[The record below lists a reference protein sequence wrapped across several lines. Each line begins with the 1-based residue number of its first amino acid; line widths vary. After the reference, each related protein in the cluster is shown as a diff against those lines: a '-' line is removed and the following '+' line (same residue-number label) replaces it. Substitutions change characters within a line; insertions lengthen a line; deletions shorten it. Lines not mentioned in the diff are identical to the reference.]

1 MAKISYTKLGINK
14 EELNK
19 VQIVE
24 YNGQTIEVKQYLPVI
39 EKSELITRV
48 LNNSVDENNGYYNL
62 LKMDMYLAL
71 EIVYAYSNISFT
83 EKQKEDPM
91 KLYDML
97 NASRVLNLIIG
108 LVPEGEFYY
117 LNKTVHEM
125 ANNIVAYRNSAMGI
139 MERITTD
146 YSNLDLDANAIQK
159 ELADPNNMTLLK
171 DILTKLG

>member
-19 VQIVE
+19 VQTVE

-62 LKMDMYLAL
+62 LKIDMYLAL

-83 EKQKEDPM
+83 EKQKEDSA

-146 YSNLDLDANAIQK
+146 YSNLDLDASAIQK

>member
-19 VQIVE
+19 VQMVE
-24 YNGQTIEVKQYLPVI
+24 YNDQTIEVKQYLPVA

-48 LNNSVDENNGYYNL
+48 LNNSVDEDNGYYNL

-97 NASRVLNLIIG
+97 NASKVLNLIIG

-117 LNKTVHEM
+117 LNKTTHEM

-139 MERITTD
+139 MEQITTD
-146 YSNLDLDANAIQK
+146 YSNLNLDATNIQNK
-159 ELADPNNMTLLK
+159 LSDPNNMALLK
-171 DILTKLG
+171 DVLTKLG

>member
-19 VQIVE
+19 IQTVE

-83 EKQKEDPM
+83 EKQKEDSA

-125 ANNIVAYRNSAMGI
+125 ANNIVAYRNSAMGV

-146 YSNLDLDANAIQK
+146 YSNLDLDASTIQK

>member
-19 VQIVE
+19 VQTVE

-83 EKQKEDPM
+83 EKQKEDSA

-125 ANNIVAYRNSAMGI
+125 ANNIVSYRNSAMGI

-146 YSNLDLDANAIQK
+146 YSNLDLDASAIQK

>member
-19 VQIVE
+19 VQTVE

-83 EKQKEDPM
+83 EKQKEDPA

-125 ANNIVAYRNSAMGI
+125 ANNIIAYRNSAMGI

-146 YSNLDLDANAIQK
+146 YSNLDLDASAIQK

>member
-19 VQIVE
+19 VQTVE

-83 EKQKEDPM
+83 EKQKEDSA

-125 ANNIVAYRNSAMGI
+125 AHNIVAYRNSAMGI

-146 YSNLDLDANAIQK
+146 YSNLDLDASAIQK

>member
-19 VQIVE
+19 VQTVE

-83 EKQKEDPM
+83 EKQKEDPA

-139 MERITTD
+139 MERIATD
-146 YSNLDLDANAIQK
+146 YSNLDLDASAIQK

>member
-19 VQIVE
+19 VQTVE

-83 EKQKEDPM
+83 EKQKEDSA

-146 YSNLDLDANAIQK
+146 YSNLDLDASAIQK

>member
-1 MAKISYTKLGINK
+1 MAKISYIKLGINK

-19 VQIVE
+19 VQTVE

-146 YSNLDLDANAIQK
+146 YSNLDLDASAIQK

>member
-19 VQIVE
+19 VQTVE

-97 NASRVLNLIIG
+97 SASRVLNLIIG

-146 YSNLDLDANAIQK
+146 YSNLDLDASAIQK

>member
-1 MAKISYTKLGINK
+1 MAKISYTKFGINK

-19 VQIVE
+19 VQTVE

-83 EKQKEDPM
+83 EKQKEDPA

-146 YSNLDLDANAIQK
+146 YSNLDLDASAIQK

>member
-19 VQIVE
+19 VQTVE

-97 NASRVLNLIIG
+97 NASKVLNLIIG

-146 YSNLDLDANAIQK
+146 YSNLDLDASAIQK

>member
-19 VQIVE
+19 VQTVE

-62 LKMDMYLAL
+62 LQMDMYLAL
-71 EIVYAYSNISFT
+71 AIVYDYSNISFT

-97 NASRVLNLIIG
+97 NVSRVLHLILG

-146 YSNLDLDANAIQK
+146 YSNLDLDASAIQK

>member
-1 MAKISYTKLGINK
+1 MAKISYNKLGITK
-14 EELNK
+14 DELNK
-19 VQIVE
+19 VQTVE
-24 YNGQTIEVKQYLPVI
+24 YNDQTIEVKQYLPI
-39 EKSELITRV
+39 AEKSELITRV
-48 LNNSVDENNGYYNL
+48 LNNSVDENTGYYNL

-83 EKQKEDPM
+83 EKQKEDSA

-108 LVPEGEFYY
+108 LIPEGEFYY

-146 YSNLDLDANAIQK
+146 YSNLDLDASAIQK

>member
-19 VQIVE
+19 VQTVE

-83 EKQKEDPM
+83 EKQKEDPA

-139 MERITTD
+139 MERITID
-146 YSNLDLDANAIQK
+146 YSNLDLDASAIQK
-159 ELADPNNMTLLK
+159 ELSDPNNMTLLK